1 MGAPVT
7 CVIVPI
13 VTAISALVR
22 LRLDVH
28 VHPVVVH
35 SHPAHESFST
45 VFAVEPLVGV
55 CHVHPLHMVFHIFH
69 NHPTDFTRSRAVHLP
84 LVQLQVS
91 IFEHLSTIRTRHHH
105 SLVRNLSVVVQLVG
119 VVSLEATRVAH
130 VLFCVL
136 GHVFLQRLLGFT
148 TDQTAI
154 LFTGQPSFMLDPD
167 VPLFVLPVNVALS
180 HLAKPCS
187 EPWHIRALTVPSL
200 NLVPELVL
208 LQLCLACVP
217 ILGLVWELLPTVR
230 TEEFLS
236 RRLPLLL
243 LLLLLVVL
251 VNVFHNLFLGLSD
264 KKAFLAGFLVGFLA
278 AHPTLVLNPYVLLL
292 RQKVPPHPILG
303 LSGKFQSR
311 IRAVA

>member
-1 MGAPVT
+1 MSAPVT

-22 LRLDVH
+22 LILDVH

-35 SHPAHESFST
+35 RHPAHESFAT
-45 VFAVEPLVGV
+45 VFAVEPLVRV

-69 NHPTDFTRSRAVHLP
+69 NHPTDFTRRRAVDLS

-91 IFEHLSTIRTRHHH
+91 VFEHLSTIGTRHHH
-105 SLVRNLSVVVQLVG
+105 SLVSNLSVVVQLVR
-119 VVSLEATRVAH
+119 VVSLETTRVAH
-130 VLFCVL
+130 VLLRVL

-154 LFTGQPSFMLDPD
+154 LFTGQPAFMLDPD

-187 EPWHIRALTVPSL
+187 EPWHIRALTVPSF

-236 RRLPLLL
+236 RRLTIFL

-251 VNVFHNLFLGLSD
+251 VDVFHNLFLRLGD
-264 KKAFLAGFLVGFLA
+264 EKAFLASFLVWFLA
-278 AHPTLVLNPYVLLL
+278 SHPTLVLNSDVLLL
-292 RQKVPPHPILG
+292 GQKVPPHPVLC
-303 LSGKFQSR
+303 LC
-311 IRAVA
+311 